1 MSGFGNF
8 DRFNDTL
15 GGPQFTP
22 LYSEDQCTK
31 FDNNIV
37 KSWIPV
43 YVVASVT
50 EDGYIEG
57 DSCYN
62 DYGKAN
68 DRANILMYEDD
79 REWEVLTCK
88 MEY

>member
-1 MSGFGNF
+1 MSEFGSF

-22 LYSEDQCTK
+22 LYR
-31 FDNNIV
+31 FDNSIG

-50 EDGYIEG
+50 EDGYIEA

-68 DRANILMYEDD
+68 DRANILMNEDD
-79 REWEVLTCK
+79 RVWEVLTCK